1 MSGVDREDAPLGR
14 DVRALALGSLWRRLL
29 PSAVLVL
36 ASAVVQ
42 AETRYVTDQYD
53 FNLRAGESTRYKIL
67 RTLQSGTPLEVL
79 GVSKETGYARVR
91 TEDGKI
97 GFILTRY
104 LQDEPA
110 ARSRLEQMQE
120 RLEELQQA
128 PDKLAAR
135 LASLQQQHQALGGEY
150 DALVRVKERLEQELA
165 EVRHAS
171 KNAVRIN
178 EERQRLQDEV
188 AELVTRVD
196 DLERR
201 NLELANQRDQRWFLI
216 GAGVVAGGILIGLI
230 LPSIRLRRRRSSWGS
245 L

>member
-1 MSGVDREDAPLGR
+1 
-14 DVRALALGSLWRRLL
+14 
-29 PSAVLVL
+29 
-36 ASAVVQ
+36 
-42 AETRYVTDQYD
+42 
-53 FNLRAGESTRYKIL
+53 
-67 RTLQSGTPLEVL
+67 
-79 GVSKETGYARVR
+79 
-91 TEDGKI
+91 
-97 GFILTRY
+97 
-104 LQDEPA
+104 
-110 ARSRLEQMQE
+110 
-120 RLEELQQA
+120 QQA
-128 PDKLAAR
+128 PDQLAAR